1 MRKIAIPCFLIVA
14 LFFTAGACAFAA
26 AANVSVVDF
35 AFQPKTVTINVG
47 DTVIWTLN
55 GAAPHT
61 VTSGPPDCTPDGMFN
76 SGTLG
81 SAPFSITFNTPG
93 TFPYFCSFHC
103 ASVGM
108 TGTVIVNAAQSTI
121 PVPTTFQTF
130 SYPAIVAPV
139 LSSTPMQ
146 AQPVGIGSAATGGGI
161 LSIEVALNQFAGP
174 VDVYFLLLIPAI
186 DPINIYQL
194 TSLNTFQT
202 LSAGLSPWMPNVTGP
217 ISQGLFGDIP
227 TIMLPHGPYY
237 LAVFVT
243 PAGDQSLTK
252 GYLWITTF
260 TL

>member
-1 MRKIAIPCFLIVA
+1 MRKIAIPCFLVVT
-14 LFFTAGACAFAA
+14 FFFSLGVCAFAA
-26 AANVSVVDF
+26 TTNVSVVDF
-35 AFQPKTVTINVG
+35 AFQPQTVTINAG
-47 DTVIWTLN
+47 DTVIWTLS
-55 GAAPHT
+55 GTAPHT
-61 VTSGPPDCTPDGMFN
+61 VTSGPGCSADGMFN

-103 ASVGM
+103 ASFGM
-108 TGTVIVNAAQSTI
+108 TGTVIVNATQSTI
-121 PVPTTFQTF
+121 PVPATFQTF

-146 AQPVGIGSAATGGGI
+146 AQPIGVGSAATGGGV
-161 LSIEVALNQFAGP
+161 LSIEVAFNQFAGP
-174 VDVYFLLLIPAI
+174 VDVYFLLFFPTL
-186 DPINIYQL
+186 DPNNIYQL
-194 TSLNTFQT
+194 TSLGTFQT

-227 TIMLPHGPYY
+227 TILLPHGTYS

-252 GYLWITTF
+252 GYLWITSF

>member
-1 MRKIAIPCFLIVA
+1 MRKLSIPCFLIVA
-14 LFFTAGACAFAA
+14 FFFTMGACAFAA
-26 AANVSVVDF
+26 TANVSVIDF
-35 AFQPKTVTINVG
+35 AFQPQTVTINAG

-55 GAAPHT
+55 GDAPHT
-61 VTSGPPDCTPDGMFN
+61 VTSGPGCTPDGMFN

-93 TFPYFCSFHC
+93 TYPYFCSFHC
-103 ASVGM
+103 SSFGM
-108 TGTVIVNAAQSTI
+108 TGTVIVSAAQSTI

-130 SYPAIVAPV
+130 SYPAIIASV
-139 LSSTPMQ
+139 LSSNPVQ
-146 AQPVGIGSAATGGGI
+146 AQPVGVGSVAAGGGI
-161 LSIEVALNQFAGP
+161 LSIEIALNQFSGP
-174 VDVYFLLLIPAI
+174 VDVYFLLFLPSI

-202 LSAGLSPWMPNVTGP
+202 LSAGLSPWMLNVTGP

-237 LAVFVT
+237 FAAFVT

-252 GYLWITTF
+252 GYLWITSF